1 MSEAWS
7 VLRLLRWTADFFRQ
21 HGVETHRLDA
31 EVLLAHVLACKR
43 VDLYLTFDQPVA
55 AVDRERFRLATLVAD
70 AAGGRLRA
78 GQIDVGDHHDG
89 AELGETKGG
98 GLADAGSAAHHQR
111 DAVGEIEQGASVET
125 GRDHGFLSPI
135 NSLPILTSE

>member
-43 VDLYLTFDQPVA
+43 VDLYLTFDQPV
-55 AVDRERFRLATLVAD
+55 DRPTWSALGFIAYTLRQPGD
-70 AAGGRLRA
+70 TTRA
-78 GQIDVGDHHDG
+78 KPVPAKPGPGKPTPAKPTPAKPVPSKP
-89 AELGETKGG
+89 APAKPKPTP
-98 GLADAGSAAHHQR
+98 
-111 DAVGEIEQGASVET
+111 
-125 GRDHGFLSPI
+125 SP
-135 NSLPILTSE
+135 